1 MTRSV
6 VTLQKLFANQTN
18 VFNIKLDKEVFLLP
32 SRLKYSLGSPMFFW
46 TQPWWKILT
55 EGWPKCWPASSCLV
69 ARGRLPEC
77 KETFL
82 FIHAFSTVFSRLPV
96 PSLYSLFLDYP
107 FNSTQ
112 YPSVFFKTS
121 PFYCFLFLWT
131 FCVLLNCFWLFLQQP
146 FFTFFT
152 HFQFLH
158 SSSSS
163 VKRFHHG
170 WVQKNI
176 RLPQWYFNLDR
187 STNIFYRFQ

>member
-96 PSLYSLFLDYP
+96 PSNYKQSFQDFAFSMFFFNFCVHFVYCWIVFNFFYRYHFSLLSFIFHFFTVHLLLLNQGWPNFLDRGP
-107 FNSTQ
+107 FLEIWTKARATEHD
-112 YPSVFFKTS
+112 SVFI
-121 PFYCFLFLWT
+121 
-131 FCVLLNCFWLFLQQP
+131 
-146 FFTFFT
+146 
-152 HFQFLH
+152 FLH
-158 SSSSS
+158 
-163 VKRFHHG
+163 FHWISG
-170 WVQKNI
+170 LLF
-176 RLPQWYFNLDR
+176 RD
-187 STNIFYRFQ
+187 

>member
-96 PSLYSLFLDYP
+96 PSNYKQSFQDFAFSMFF
-107 FNSTQ
+107 FN
-112 YPSVFFKTS
+112 
-121 PFYCFLFLWT
+121 
-131 FCVLLNCFWLFLQQP
+131 FCVHFVYCWIVFNFFYRYHFSLLSFIFH
-146 FFTFFT
+146 FFTVHLFQLSFFIIAE
-152 HFQFLH
+152 
-158 SSSSS
+158 S
-163 VKRFHHG
+163 
-170 WVQKNI
+170 KNVG
-176 RLPQWYFNLDR
+176 LPQGCFNLDGR
-187 STNIFYRFQ
+187 RNIFLSSSIINTFFLLAKSL